1 MLISTRVKGERS
13 MRRLTQ
19 PTATAVLFGLLAI
32 PLAAQKTTQI
42 HPGKGGSPHV
52 KTEWTIDG
60 AAISIEY
67 GRPAL
72 KGRTPGKDI
81 DPYEG
86 KEWRTG
92 ADEQTTLIIDKP
104 LKFGTL
110 SVPAGRYGLHTMP
123 VKGTWQLI
131 VHKRPKGWGIP
142 YPGKEGELGRVAMTM
157 GKAPKPAENLTI
169 SIEDTP
175 QGGTLHIDWGA
186 TRASVPF
193 TVG

>member
-1 MLISTRVKGERS
+1 
-13 MRRLTQ
+13 MRRHAFVLSAVIAVAALTV
-19 PTATAVLFGLLAI
+19 TLS
-32 PLAAQKTTQI
+32 AQKTTEV
-42 HPGKGGSPHV
+42 HPGKAGSPHV
-52 KTEWTIDG
+52 RTEMTVDG
-60 AAISIEY
+60 ANISIEY

-92 ADEQTTLIIDKP
+92 ADEQTTLVTDRP

-110 SVPAGRYGLHTMP
+110 AVPAGTYGIHTIP

-131 VHKRPKGWGIP
+131 ISKREKGWGIP
-142 YPGKEGELGRVAMTM
+142 YPAGQDLGRVPMTM
-157 GKAPKPAENLTI
+157 GKPAKMDERLTI
-169 SIEDTP
+169 SIEDTAA
-175 QGGTLHIDWGA
+175 GGTLHIDWGN
-186 TRASVPF
+186 TRASAPF